1 MMIIIKTGIVPYI
14 YVIRNDEDDDDD
26 NNKNWNS
33 ALNIRDKK

>member
-1 MMIIIKTGIVPYI
+1 VPCI

-33 ALNIRDKK
+33 ALHIRDKK